1 MSIGYPGFTERNATS
16 MLIWGEAE
24 CVESSVNQGSY
35 GQTGNI
41 AEVYA

>member
-16 MLIWGEAE
+16 MLIWERQN
-24 CVESSVNQGSY
+24 VLNPPVNQGSY
-35 GQTGNI
+35 GQTGDI